1 MIVAR
6 WAGVKAGMEDGGFIN
21 ADEDDE
27 ESREGRRAMGRG
39 RE

>member
-6 WAGVKAGMEDGGFIN
+6 WAGVKAGMEDGAFRN

-27 ESREGRRAMGRG
+27 ERKGGRRTMERG
-39 RE
+39 KE